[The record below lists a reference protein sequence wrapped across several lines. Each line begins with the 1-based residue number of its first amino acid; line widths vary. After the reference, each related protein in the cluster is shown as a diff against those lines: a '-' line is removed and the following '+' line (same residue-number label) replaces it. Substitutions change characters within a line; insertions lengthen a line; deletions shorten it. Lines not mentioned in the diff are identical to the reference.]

1 MAPNCRNSD
10 AGNSDMPKRKLKVIP
25 LSERKGH
32 SFKWKERKFLHLAA
46 KKLYAD
52 ATKIY
57 GRKKSSIH
65 EIVKREKQIHVSVA
79 VAPQT
84 AEIIA
89 TQCMLIA

>member
-1 MAPNCRNSD
+1 MKGKDIS
-10 AGNSDMPKRKLKVIP
+10 P
-25 LSERKGH
+25 LS
-32 SFKWKERKFLHLAA
+32 S

-57 GRKKSSIH
+57 DRKKSSIH
-65 EIVKREKQIHVSVA
+65 EIVMKEKQILASVA

-89 TQCMLIA
+89 TQYVLIA

>member
-10 AGNSDMPKRKLKVIP
+10 AIIQIWQREKLK
-25 LSERKGH
+25 SD
-32 SFKWKERKFLHLAA
+32 SFKWKHEISPLNN

-65 EIVKREKQIHVSVA
+65 EIVMKEKQILASVA

>member
-1 MAPNCRNSD
+1 MAPKLKSSD

-65 EIVKREKQIHVSVA
+65 EIVKKGNKILCALLLHLKLQ
-79 VAPQT
+79 
-84 AEIIA
+84 
-89 TQCMLIA
+89 